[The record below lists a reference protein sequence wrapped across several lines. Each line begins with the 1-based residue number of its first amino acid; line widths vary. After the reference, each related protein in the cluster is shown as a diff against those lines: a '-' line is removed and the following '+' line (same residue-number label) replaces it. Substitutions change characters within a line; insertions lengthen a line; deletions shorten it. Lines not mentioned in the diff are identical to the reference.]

1 MRGKGHAVEFD
12 RVDADVDQQLNAAV
26 ALQADG
32 VFSLKQ
38 GGHFA
43 RERGNHLAH
52 RRDNGDPFTQQAA
65 GEGAIRHLLEGAI
78 TLPLIGARISFA
90 EAGATV
96 TAPGAA
102 LARGRPAKKVS
113 TQASTKATPV
123 PISPP
128 QTLASIPPGG
138 IICAGKRY
146 SARRTSKHDYY

>member
-1 MRGKGHAVEFD
+1 MATPLPSRP
-12 RVDADVDQQLNAAV
+12 
-26 ALQADG
+26 
-32 VFSLKQ
+32 
-38 GGHFA
+38 
-43 RERGNHLAH
+43 LAKVLSGTCS
-52 RRDNGDPFTQQAA
+52 R
-65 GEGAIRHLLEGAI
+65 AI

-138 IICAGKRY
+138 IICAGKKIFG
-146 SARRTSKHDYY
+146 TPNE